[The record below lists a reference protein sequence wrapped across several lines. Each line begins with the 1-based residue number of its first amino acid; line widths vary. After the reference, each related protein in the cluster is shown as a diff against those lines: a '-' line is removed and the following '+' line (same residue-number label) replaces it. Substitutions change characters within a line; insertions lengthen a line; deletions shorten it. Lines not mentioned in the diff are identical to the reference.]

1 MITLRGF
8 ARFMA
13 SRIPLSRALNND
25 LLQPYI
31 AKVPFNELL
40 IEFSNENPEVTLL
53 EAITDLETAFSSIKN
68 AVEYHSNIANG
79 DIEQS
84 PAEETVIIG

>member
-25 LLQPYI
+25 LLRPYI
-31 AKVPFNELL
+31 AKIPFNELL
-40 IEFSNENPEVTLL
+40 IEFSGENPDVTLL
-53 EAITDLETAFSSIKN
+53 EAITDLEAAFSSIKN
-68 AVEYHSNIANG
+68 AVEYHSNIASG

-84 PAEETVIIG
+84 SVDETIIIG

>member
-13 SRIPLSRALNND
+13 SRIPLSRALSND
-25 LLQPYI
+25 LLQPYV
-31 AKVPFNELL
+31 ARVPFNELL
-40 IEFSNENPEVTLL
+40 IEFSHENPEVTLL
-53 EAITDLETAFSSIKN
+53 EAITDLEAAFSSVKN
-68 AVEYHSNIANG
+68 AIEHHSNIADG

-84 PAEETVIIG
+84 SVEETVVIG

>member
-1 MITLRGF
+1 MITLKGF

-13 SRIPLSRALNND
+13 SRIPLSRALSND

-31 AKVPFNELL
+31 VKIPFNELL
-40 IEFSNENPEVTLL
+40 VEFSNENPDVTLL
-53 EAITDLETAFSSIKN
+53 EAITDLEVAFSSIKN

-79 DIEQS
+79 DIQQS
-84 PAEETVIIG
+84 PVDETIIIG

>member
-1 MITLRGF
+1 MITLKGF

-13 SRIPLSRALNND
+13 SRIPLSRALNHD

-31 AKVPFNELL
+31 AKIPFNELL
-40 IEFSNENPEVTLL
+40 FEFSNENPDVTLL
-53 EAITDLETAFSSIKN
+53 EAVTDLEAAFSSIKH

-84 PAEETVIIG
+84 PVDETVIIG